1 MSLDHRLVPVNEE
14 RLSGADPVPDTVK
27 LPGEAR
33 RDKGR
38 VLDEDRFL
46 VPKAG
51 RCP

>member
-1 MSLDHRLVPVNEE
+1 MNLDRRLVPVNEE
-14 RLSGADPVPDTVK
+14 RLSGAGQVLDTVK

-38 VLDEDRFL
+38 VPDVDLFL
-46 VPKAG
+46 VPRAG